1 MSVMLIGFFGN
12 DDDVTK
18 VESWEAAVL
27 PNRKVLVSSESEY
40 LKSDIE
46 NTIKVRSELYTKHT
60 GEAHMPVKEL
70 FSEVLS
76 SWTTM
81 SSYAEEMEDSDAKK
95 IMKEAGIS

>member
-1 MSVMLIGFFGN
+1 MTVVILGDRDMKDPG
-12 DDDVTK
+12 K
-18 VESWEAAVL
+18 VESYWGAVL
-27 PNRKVLVSSESEY
+27 PNRKVLAKDEEVKK
-40 LKSDIE
+40 LVE
-46 NTIKVRSELYTKHT
+46 NTIKVRSESYTEQT
-60 GEAHMPVKEL
+60 GEEHMPVKEL